1 MVLSVPRRFFCFL
14 CRQRAPTLIRIFLSV
29 KPSDKCCSY
38 LYYVEL
44 SPFWLKRK
52 PVTKKLLKLSD
63 LNKRILTYQAWLK
76 CWIIEALSSLTW
88 SRSSSLTWSSRRRWE
103 QFCHLPGGL
112 RGRVPPS
119 SSGCGTHKTN
129 TTHQESETK
138 PHIGF
143 KNNISESL
151 RVKSNEEEQAQVSA
165 TKWINYVVSLVQFLL
180 RTLELSAGAIPVTRL
195 MCYSASL
202 LKG

>member
-63 LNKRILTYQAWLK
+63 LNKRILIYQSRLR
-76 CWIIEALSSLTW
+76 CWIIETSSSLTW

-143 KNNISESL
+143 KNNINESL

-165 TKWINYVVSLVQFLL
+165 TSEYI
-180 RTLELSAGAIPVTRL
+180 
-195 MCYSASL
+195 M
-202 LKG
+202 

>member
-1 MVLSVPRRFFCFL
+1 MSTCPLQMVLSVPRRFFCFL
-14 CRQRAPTLIRIFLSV
+14 CRQHAPTLIRIFLSV

-38 LYYVEL
+38 FVLCGTVFL
-44 SPFWLKRK
+44 LTKRK

-63 LNKRILTYQAWLK
+63 LNKRILIYQSRSR
-76 CWIIEALSSLTW
+76 CWIIETSSSLTW

-129 TTHQESETK
+129 TTIRSQK
-138 PHIGF
+138 Q
-143 KNNISESL
+143 NLIS
-151 RVKSNEEEQAQVSA
+151 VSRS
-165 TKWINYVVSLVQFLL
+165 T
-180 RTLELSAGAIPVTRL
+180 
-195 MCYSASL
+195 
-202 LKG
+202 